1 MPLRRFRLQLLKR
14 SRGKGSPCP
23 ECRTLPE
30 PIARSAAPRRL
41 LLSGALLLLCLFPT
55 GVAGQGLLVSQ
66 VVQFFAPDGE
76 LNDRFGTSAALFDT
90 KAVIGTGSDDTSV
103 GSNAG
108 SAWIFEL
115 GLQGSWTPV
124 EQLFAS
130 DAQANDR
137 FGDAVSIFEERALI
151 GASLDNTASGGLD
164 AGSAYIFERS
174 NLGQGFWFEAAQ
186 LFALDASQNDNF
198 GSAVSLSGDRALI
211 GAPGNSTPSGGLDAG
226 SAYIFEPESQG
237 DWIEVAQLF
246 ASDAAEA
253 DQFGSEV
260 VLEGS
265 RALVA
270 APFDDVGGMQ
280 DAGSVYIFERDAA
293 GNWIERAQL
302 TAPTS
307 ETNARF
313 GSSLALR
320 GDRALI
326 GAEVADS
333 PGAIDSGSAT
343 IFERDGGGVWNAVA
357 TLFPDLPNDGDRF
370 GSAVALFGDLAWVA
384 AERDDDPSIGTESGS
399 VFIFERSST
408 GSWNQVLQLN
418 SGDTGAGDRF
428 GSSLSVSG
436 PLVLIGSS
444 ENDTADGNS
453 AGSAEIFEVSVTPAA
468 EDCTD
473 GIDNDGDQQI
483 DCADPDCNGA
493 PPCLESGNCTD
504 GIDNDGDQQIDCADP
519 DCAADPACTPEDC
532 TDGIDNDGDQQ
543 IDCADPD
550 CNGAPPC
557 LESGNCTD
565 GIDNDGDQ
573 QIDCADPDCAADP
586 ACTPEDCSDGVDNDG
601 DQQIDCADDDCRFD
615 PLCQVEFIR
624 GDVNGNGSVALQDL
638 IILLNYLFAG
648 QSLGCIEAANLD
660 DNQNVALLDVIYGL
674 TYLFQGGPP
683 PQAPFPNC
691 GGEPQSTFNTL
702 GCLSYPACP

>member
-1 MPLRRFRLQLLKR
+1 MAIDPVAIGARSLHSSADYQFTGLPVQRLRGDPLDITELRDSMPLRRFRLQLLKR

-55 GVAGQGLLVSQ
+55 GVAGQGLIVSQ

-76 LNDRFGTSAALFDT
+76 VNDRFGTSAALFDT
-90 KAVIGTGSDDTSV
+90 KAVIGTGSDDTSD
-103 GSNAG
+103 GLNAG

-115 GLQGSWTPV
+115 GLQGLWTPV

-137 FGDAVSIFEERALI
+137 FGDAVSIFEERVLI
-151 GASLDNTASGGLD
+151 GASLDNTTSGGLD

-174 NLGQGFWFEAAQ
+174 NLGQVFWFEAAQ

-211 GAPGNSTPSGGLDAG
+211 GAPGNSTLSGGLGAG
-226 SAYIFEPESQG
+226 SAYLFEPDLQG
-237 DWIEVAQLF
+237 DWSQVAQLF
-246 ASDAAEA
+246 ASDAAED
-253 DQFGSEV
+253 DQFGRAV
-260 VLEGS
+260 VLDGS

-280 DAGSVYIFERDAA
+280 DAGSVYIFERDGA
-293 GNWIERAQL
+293 GSWIERAQL
-302 TAPTS
+302 TAPTP
-307 ETNARF
+307 EINARF

-343 IFERDGGGVWNAVA
+343 IFERDSGGVWNAVA
-357 TLFPDLPNDGDRF
+357 TLFPDVPNDGDRF
-370 GSAVALFGDLAWVA
+370 GSAVALLGDLAWVA
-384 AERDDDPSIGTESGS
+384 AERDDDPSIGTDSGS

-453 AGSAEIFEVSVTPAA
+453 AGSAEIFEISLAPTS
-468 EDCTD
+468 EDCSDGIDNDGDMLIDCADPDCSSDSSCLESGNCSD
-473 GIDNDGDQQI
+473 GIDNDGDQLV
-483 DCADPDCNGA
+483 DCADA
-493 PPCLESGNCTD
+493 L
-504 GIDNDGDQQIDCADP
+504 
-519 DCAADPACTPEDC
+519 
-532 TDGIDNDGDQQ
+532 
-543 IDCADPD
+543 
-550 CNGAPPC
+550 
-557 LESGNCTD
+557 
-565 GIDNDGDQ
+565 
-573 QIDCADPDCAADP
+573 
-586 ACTPEDCSDGVDNDG
+586 DCSN
-601 DQQIDCADDDCRFD
+601 D
-615 PLCQVEFIR
+615 PLCQIEFIR
-624 GDVNGNGSVALQDL
+624 GDVNGNGHFGLEDIIYTLQFLFINGSISCVEAADVDGDQAV
-638 IILLNYLFAG
+638 LLADVVFGLGHLFLG
-648 QSLGCIEAANLD
+648 GDPPQSPYPSCGLDPSSPSSSLGCD
-660 DNQNVALLDVIYGL
+660 S
-674 TYLFQGGPP
+674 F
-683 PQAPFPNC
+683 F
-691 GGEPQSTFNTL
+691 
-702 GCLSYPACP
+702 ACP